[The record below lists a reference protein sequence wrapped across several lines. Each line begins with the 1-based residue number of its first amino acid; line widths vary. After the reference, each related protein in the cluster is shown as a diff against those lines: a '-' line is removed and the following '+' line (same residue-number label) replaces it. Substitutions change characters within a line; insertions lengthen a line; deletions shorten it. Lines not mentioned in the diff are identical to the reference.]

1 MEELLLLL
9 VDEAE
14 EQRKIL
20 DFVSQIKAYNPNI
33 PDEINIMYA
42 FSEDGV
48 MHFSSQLNIEVKML
62 KESIESAVAKKL
74 TCVIPGDD
82 FFSVPFIRYHHF
94 NYYLNKEFVE
104 SVLNGKEYK
113 VCQ

>member
-9 VDEAE
+9 VDEAK

-20 DFVSQIKAYNPNI
+20 DFISRIMKYNTNI
-33 PDEINIMYA
+33 PKEINIIYS
-42 FSEDGV
+42 FSEDGI
-48 MHFSSQLNIEVKML
+48 MSFSSQLNIEVKML

-74 TCVIPGDD
+74 ICVIPGDD

-113 VCQ
+113 ICQ